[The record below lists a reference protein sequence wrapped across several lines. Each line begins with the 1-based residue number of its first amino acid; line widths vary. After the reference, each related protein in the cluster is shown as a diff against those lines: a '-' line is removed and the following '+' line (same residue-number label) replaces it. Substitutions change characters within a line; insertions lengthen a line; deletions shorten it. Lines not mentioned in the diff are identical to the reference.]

1 MRIIALD
8 PSGNHDS
15 EKEGMGTTGIAV
27 YDDNYV
33 YDKIQLRE
41 VKASDYEN
49 TLDYWNAVIDE
60 ILFFLPDH
68 LVIEGYK
75 LYNHAGMS
83 AQTQSNSTLMTSQL
97 IGAIKYLAYCNKVPV
112 HIQYAA
118 DVKTRWSNQV
128 LQAKGI
134 LEAGD
139 KFKGKA
145 TNNHKRDAL
154 RHLCHF
160 KKYKLEKVEK

>member
-1 MRIIALD
+1 MIIVAID

-27 YDDNYV
+27 YNSGKV
-33 YDKIQLRE
+33 SLHE
-41 VKASDYEN
+41 VKASDAPA
-49 TLDYWNAVIDE
+49 TAHYWFNVVSE
-60 ILFFLPDH
+60 IFNNNPDH
-68 LVIEGYK
+68 IVIEGYK
-75 LYNHAGMS
+75 LYNHAGMN

-97 IGAIKYLAYCNKVPV
+97 IGAIKFEA
-112 HIQYAA
+112 HINEIPLHVQYAS
-118 DVKTRWSNQV
+118 DVKTRWSDEV

-134 LEAGD
+134 LEAGN
-139 KFKGKA
+139 KFKGA
-145 TNNHKRDAL
+145 QTNTHKRDAL

>member
-15 EKEGMGTTGIAV
+15 EKEGMGTTGIAK
-27 YDDNYV
+27 YV
-33 YDKIQLRE
+33 KGEITLHE
-41 VKASDYEN
+41 IKASDFSSTAE
-49 TLDYWNAVIDE
+49 YWDDVVE
-60 ILFFLPDH
+60 SILNFDPDH
-68 LVIEGYK
+68 IVMEGYK

-97 IGAIKYLAYCNKVPV
+97 IGAIKLAAYCRKIPV

-145 TNNHKRDAL
+145 TNNHKRDSL
-154 RHLCHF
+154 RHLLHF